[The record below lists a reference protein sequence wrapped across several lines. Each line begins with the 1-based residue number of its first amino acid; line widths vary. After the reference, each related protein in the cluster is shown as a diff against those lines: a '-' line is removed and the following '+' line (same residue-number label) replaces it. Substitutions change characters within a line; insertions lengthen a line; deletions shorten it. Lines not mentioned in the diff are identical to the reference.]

1 MNDPSV
7 AVDQLS
13 ELLAQLDETPD
24 NVPRL
29 LLAVDL
35 MGDLGLAA
43 EQLDTLDKLSGLV
56 MLSQSMLHLSVADR
70 PMVDLFESSAIQSR
84 DRYRRAGGYTRKV

>member
-1 MNDPSV
+1 MDSSA

-35 MGDLGLAA
+35 MGELGLAT

-56 MLSQSMLHLSVADR
+56 MLSQSRSRLDLADR
-70 PMVDLFESSAIQSR
+70 PMVNIPRSSTVQSC
-84 DRYRRAGGYTRKV
+84 DRH